1 VDGTDRVVEATGH
14 RGLTRAGLF
23 KAGTAVA
30 VAAGLGGAGRAL
42 ARGAGAAAL
51 SSSLGKPGSGPDY
64 LQRRTYL
71 PLVGNNFRLTQ
82 PGSRTL
88 RLKLIDAKEFGD
100 PGESFS
106 LLFRGRV
113 DPGTTSGTYRV
124 EHPQL
129 GQFDLFMGPVGRGVK
144 GLDLEAV
151 INRIAI

>member
-1 VDGTDRVVEATGH
+1 MDESSGH
-14 RGLTRAGLF
+14 RGFTRAGLL

-42 ARGAGAAAL
+42 AEGTGVAAL
-51 SSSLGKPGSGPDY
+51 GSSLGRPGSGPDY
-64 LQRRTYL
+64 LERRTYV
-71 PLVGNNFRLTQ
+71 PLVGTDFRLSR

-88 RLKLIDAKEFGD
+88 RLKLIDAKRLRD

-113 DPGTTSGTYRV
+113 DPETTSGTYRV
-124 EHPQL
+124 EHPRL